1 MLIAQWKWKVV
12 CFVTLSGFRETMCA
26 IYELL
31 ITNSS
36 LVWKKTSVGTIWCKK
51 DDENT
56 YSYRSILCFFRIHFL
71 FFLCPV
77 DLSFALLYF
86 DYHVI
91 ISFFI
96 IPKRVLIGCYFWA
109 WKTLVEW
116 KKDQKQRT
124 GKPPFE
130 SESSHLTAS
139 RVRVGSS
146 GSSFFAAV
154 VCCIMK
160 VREMWIHLLEL
171 YVSISLL
178 VRLISIL
185 SLGWEIRWLNLTT
198 SRNVSVRFKLFCKL
212 CCFTNISTRGPTKP
226 KYLKITVVKI
236 NFDMVHIST
245 SYILWRVQV
254 DKETVVRRWESTT
267 TRSFAV

>member
-1 MLIAQWKWKVV
+1 MKVK
-12 CFVTLSGFRETMCA
+12 GGMFR
-26 IYELL
+26 
-31 ITNSS
+31 N
-36 LVWKKTSVGTIWCKK
+36 LVWLSRDYVRNLWTFDYKFFIGLKEDFSWDNMVQKRWWKHLQLPKFSV
-51 DDENT
+51 
-56 YSYRSILCFFRIHFL
+56 FL
-71 FFLCPV
+71 PDSFSFFLCAV
-77 DLSFALLYF
+77 DLSFAILYF

-91 ISFFI
+91 VSFLI

-130 SESSHLTAS
+130 SESSHPTAS

-198 SRNVSVRFKLFCKL
+198 SRNVSVWFKLLCKL

-267 TRSFAV
+267 TRSFSV